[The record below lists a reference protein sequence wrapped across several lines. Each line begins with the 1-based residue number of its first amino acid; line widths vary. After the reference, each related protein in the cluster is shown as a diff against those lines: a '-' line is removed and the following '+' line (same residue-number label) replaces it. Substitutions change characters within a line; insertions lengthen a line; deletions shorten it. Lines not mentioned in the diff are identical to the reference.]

1 MAIGY
6 LAQAAKG
13 PGSWGFEGRKAMK
26 PGVRRGTPLEAIDAG
41 TSSIGKAGTSSIGRA
56 STFSIRGADTS
67 SIGNGAGASSIIC
80 EAGGYSVDGESSEVI
95 LISAGLFSTL
105 VF

>member
-1 MAIGY
+1 M
-6 LAQAAKG
+6 
-13 PGSWGFEGRKAMK
+13 GFEGRKAMK

-41 TSSIGKAGTSSIGRA
+41 TSSIGKAGTSSIGKAGTSSIGRA
-56 STFSIRGADTS
+56 SSFSIRGADTS
-67 SIGNGAGASSIIC
+67 SIGNGTGASSIVC

-95 LISAGLFSTL
+95 LVSAGLSSTL